1 MKAKG
6 SPKAPSRIPEFRS
19 YEEEAE
25 FWDTHSPEDF
35 PGEFEVVDV
44 TFAHPLEIVRVKNWH
59 ESLADALAKLAEG
72 ERQVFSLSMLGL
84 TDAQIAR
91 VTGYSAIECQKA
103 LRAARRK
110 TRSLASPDQ
119 K

>member
-1 MKAKG
+1 MRAKQ
-6 SPKAPSRIPEFRS
+6 SPKVPSQIPEFRS

-25 FWDTHSPEDF
+25 FWDTHSPWDF
-35 PGEFEVVDV
+35 PGEFEEVNV

-59 ESLADALAKLAEG
+59 ESLTNALAKLAEG
-72 ERQVFSLSMLGL
+72 ERQVFSLNMLGL
-84 TDAQIAR
+84 TDAQITR
-91 VTGYSAIECQKA
+91 VTGYSPIECQKA

-110 TRSLASPDQ
+110 TRSLTTPDH